1 MIRTLAILGSLLVAV
16 PAAVLAQS
24 AGTDEATRCDVRKT
38 VIEFLSD
45 RYREQPVAM
54 GVAENGGLVEVL
66 ASREGSTFTIIV
78 TNPGGQT
85 CMVAAGEGWEDV
97 IAGSL
102 KPKI

>member
-1 MIRTLAILGSLLVAV
+1 MIRALAILVSLLVAV
-16 PAAVLAQS
+16 PVLAQS
-24 AGTDEATRCDVRKT
+24 AGTDDTTRCDVRKS
-38 VIEFLSD
+38 VVEFLSD
-45 RYREQPVAM
+45 RYREEPVAM

-97 IAGSL
+97 IAG
-102 KPKI
+102 PVTPRI